1 MDAWIDSLLNGYI
14 ELTVLVRILMA
25 ILLGFILG
33 IERELYKRPAGLRT
47 HILVCMASCL
57 IMLVSM
63 YGFDSGDPARIAAQV
78 VSGVGFLG
86 AGAIMREDKG
96 NGIKGITTAAT
107 IWLSAMIGLSCGN
120 GFYFGAILVTICSL
134 IILTILRR
142 FETKISLSSKCKSK
156 IFLVVKEQNEVVC
169 NIRNKLEECGLQVSD
184 IESKIVNVEKEKV
197 IKISITF
204 EKDSSMDSLYKF
216 INKIEEIYT
225 PIELKLSH
233 EWEIFR
239 TN

>member
-1 MDAWIDSLLNGYI
+1 MDAWIDSFIGGSM
-14 ELTVLVRILMA
+14 ELTTLVRVFLA

-33 IERELYKRPAGLRT
+33 LEREMYKRPAGLRT
-47 HILVCMASCL
+47 HILVCIASCL

-63 YGFDSGDPARIAAQV
+63 YGFESGDPARVAAQV

-107 IWLSAMIGLSCGN
+107 IWMSAMIGLACGN
-120 GFYFGAILVTICSL
+120 GFYFGAILVTICAL

-142 FETKISLSSKCKSK
+142 FELKISASSKYKSK
-156 IFLVVKEQNEVVC
+156 IFLTVKFEEDVLR
-169 NIRNKLEECGLQVSD
+169 NIRTKLQESD
-184 IESKIVNVEKEKV
+184 LVADDLESKIVNVNKEKA
-197 IKISITF
+197 IKLSITF
-204 EKDSSMDSLYKF
+204 EKNSSLDNLYNF
-216 INKIEEIYT
+216 VSKIESDYS

-233 EWEIFR
+233 E
-239 TN
+239 

>member
-1 MDAWIDSLLNGYI
+1 MDAWIDSFIGGSM
-14 ELTVLVRILMA
+14 ELTTLVRVFLA

-33 IERELYKRPAGLRT
+33 LEREMYKRPAGLRT
-47 HILVCMASCL
+47 HILVCIASCL

-63 YGFDSGDPARIAAQV
+63 YGFEGGDPARVAAQV

-107 IWLSAMIGLSCGN
+107 IWMSAMIGLACGN
-120 GFYFGAILVTICSL
+120 GFYFGAILVTVCAL

-142 FETKISLSSKCKSK
+142 FELKISASSKYKSK
-156 IFLVVKEQNEVVC
+156 IFLTVKFEEDVLR
-169 NIRNKLEECGLQVSD
+169 NIRTKLQESD
-184 IESKIVNVEKEKV
+184 LVVDDLESKIVNVNKEKA
-197 IKISITF
+197 IKVSITF
-204 EKDSSMDSLYKF
+204 EKNSSLDNLYNF
-216 INKIEEIYT
+216 VSKIESDYS

-233 EWEIFR
+233 E
-239 TN
+239 